1 METTQVFTQETDELG
16 HTTTE
21 KENSM
26 NVATF

>member
-26 NVATF
+26 